1 MSNTPDQTY
10 KLSKD
15 PIASFGTA
23 EQVGTFLM
31 EEAFHYVHSAAEYE
45 IASILFGQRI
55 MNIAP
60 DPHWEYPE
68 NATSLTDW
76 VERKDELIGKAL
88 DPTTAERMSAA
99 WVSSQKDASTCG
111 LRLAKNAKL
120 QSLTDVVGHV
130 VNLTICL
137 ESILNRHLYFL
148 VKAGDLDTD
157 SYRSIDRAE
166 LMPKLLFCFKN
177 EIAKKN
183 LHVRRIKQLI
193 GFRNHSVHY
202 RIESPDS
209 LLPTSEDL
217 IEIWKQ
223 FGNILALTSGEPT
236 QSLLCSYADE
246 YVSRWIET

>member
-1 MSNTPDQTY
+1 MSNTLGKTHR
-10 KLSKD
+10 LSTD

-23 EQVGTFLM
+23 EQVATFLM
-31 EEAFHYVHSAAEYE
+31 EEAFHYIHSAAEYQ

-55 MNIAP
+55 MNIDP
-60 DPHWEYPE
+60 DPHWKYPE
-68 NATSLTDW
+68 AAISLTDW
-76 VERKDELIGKAL
+76 VERKNELIGRAL
-88 DPTTAERMSAA
+88 DPATAELMSAA
-99 WVSSQKDASTCG
+99 WLSSQEDALTCG
-111 LRLAKNAKL
+111 LRLPKNAKL

-157 SYRSIDRAE
+157 LYRSIDRAE

-177 EIAKKN
+177 EIETKD
-183 LHVRRIKQLI
+183 LYVSRIKQLI

-209 LLPTSEDL
+209 LLPASEDL

-223 FGNILALTSGEPT
+223 FGNILSLTSGEPT
-236 QSLLCSYADE
+236 QSLLCSYVDD
-246 YVSRWIET
+246 YVTRWIET